1 MQKHA
6 QATWRFETCWKT
18 VRGIAQNCSK
28 LALTGQESRWAPA
41 ARNGFLPPV
50 PALGAAKPH
59 FACTNI
65 QNHGKSNLSLKAW
78 QLKWL
83 LNGYYVTTRNS
94 NYDQSDTTYQDTT
107 YPNLPKDT
115 NLLSLVQHRK
125 STPPLLLH
133 EVHQL
138 GTSPCPSQLQFTSRW
153 RCDEPRAVPTSAV
166 TSCASKKKMKPRNGS
181 GYLWLRDP
189 SWLCPTLLPKLP
201 RKLKS
206 LNVTG
211 VLMITYL
218 RFHNLTVIRVPCMT
232 IQDAEDGMPSWCCVW
247 NRSRTNSS

>member
-18 VRGIAQNCSK
+18 VRVIAQNCSK

-94 NYDQSDTTYQDTT
+94 MINQIQHTKIQLIRI
-107 YPNLPKDT
+107 YPRIPIFCHWFNIVNPLHLCFSMRST
-115 NLLSLVQHRK
+115 NWAPARVPASCSSPHDDDAMSHGPSPHR
-125 STPPLLLH
+125 PWH
-133 EVHQL
+133 RV
-138 GTSPCPSQLQFTSRW
+138 LQ
-153 RCDEPRAVPTSAV
+153 
-166 TSCASKKKMKPRNGS
+166 KKKWSRETDQGIFGFEILPGFVQLFCQN
-181 GYLWLRDP
+181 YLG
-189 SWLCPTLLPKLP
+189 
-201 RKLKS
+201 
-206 LNVTG
+206 N
-211 VLMITYL
+211 
-218 RFHNLTVIRVPCMT
+218 
-232 IQDAEDGMPSWCCVW
+232 
-247 NRSRTNSS
+247 